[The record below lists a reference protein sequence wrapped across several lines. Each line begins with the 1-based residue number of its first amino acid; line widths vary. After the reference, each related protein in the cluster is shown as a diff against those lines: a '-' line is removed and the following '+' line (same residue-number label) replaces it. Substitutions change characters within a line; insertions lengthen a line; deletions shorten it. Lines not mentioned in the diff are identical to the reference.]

1 MGAPTI
7 TQIRAMWVD
16 ESTRGVLAQQA
27 IAVSG
32 IVIAGCIGLRYMYSL
47 MWPQDSDMLTDYA
60 DECGTDV

>member
-7 TQIRAMWVD
+7 TQIRDIWVD
-16 ESTRGVLAQQA
+16 ESKRDVLAQQA

-32 IVIAGCIGLRYMYSL
+32 IVIAGGIGLRYSL
-47 MWPQDSDMLTDYA
+47 MWLQESDMLMDYA